1 MDVRRL
7 QFIGGSSYMVSL
19 PKTWIRKNELDQ
31 GDEIVL
37 NVEDD
42 CILIVPKKI
51 SESGKIIK
59 GNLKG
64 LKQYDEEFLRRFI
77 YAVYIQGLDEIVIED
92 PNITPRILTK
102 ISEIVR
108 SMIGIEI
115 IYAQDGKIILRCM
128 NTPDFDFNGV
138 LRRMYQ
144 IIESMIDG
152 IIEGIT
158 SDDAF
163 ALDEI
168 TFFEVDLDRL
178 YLLAL
183 REQHRKIKELS
194 ISVKW
199 NDLRMILGARMVTKL
214 IEEIADSLRD
224 FSIYVRDLEEKTE
237 SPLVTILREIK
248 IIFTEMLKAY
258 SESDLLMSEK
268 VIKDTDRLLEEI
280 MNLVSEKQ
288 NINYRMALE
297 TLKEVCKNIKSIGEV
312 AFNRS
317 VREMMALQEREL
329 KNLQKT

>member
-1 MDVRRL
+1 
-7 QFIGGSSYMVSL
+7 
-19 PKTWIRKNELDQ
+19 
-31 GDEIVL
+31 
-37 NVEDD
+37 
-42 CILIVPKKI
+42 
-51 SESGKIIK
+51 
-59 GNLKG
+59 
-64 LKQYDEEFLRRFI
+64 
-77 YAVYIQGLDEIVIED
+77 VIED

>member
-7 QFIGGSSYMVSL
+7 QFIGGSSYMISI
-19 PKTWIRKNELDQ
+19 PKNWVRDNNLEQ

-37 NVEDD
+37 NVEDE

-51 SESGKIIK
+51 SESSKIIK
-59 GNLKG
+59 GNVRG
-64 LKQYDEEFLRRFI
+64 LQQYDEEFLRRFI
-77 YAVYIQGLDEIVIED
+77 YAIYIQGLDEIVIED
-92 PNITPRILTK
+92 ENITPRILTK

-115 IYAQDGKIILRCM
+115 IYAQNGRIVLRCM
-128 NTPDFDFNGV
+128 NTPDFDFGGV

-152 IIEGIT
+152 IIESIES
-158 SDDAF
+158 SDES
-163 ALDEI
+163 ALEEI
-168 TFFEVDLDRL
+168 KYFEVDLDRL

-183 REQHRKIKELS
+183 REQHRKVKELS

-224 FSIYVRDLEEKTE
+224 FSIYVKDLSERETLIGLLK
-237 SPLVTILREIK
+237 EIK
-248 IIFTEMLKAY
+248 TLFSEMLKAY
-258 SESDLLMSEK
+258 SESNLKMSEK
-268 VIKDTDRLLEEI
+268 VIKDTDRLLAEI
-280 MNLVSEKQ
+280 VSFVSKGENQ
-288 NINYRMALE
+288 EINFRMALE
-297 TLKEVCKNIKSIGEV
+297 TLREICKNIKSIGEV

-317 VREMMALQEREL
+317 VREMMAQENRVLPE
-329 KNLQKT
+329 